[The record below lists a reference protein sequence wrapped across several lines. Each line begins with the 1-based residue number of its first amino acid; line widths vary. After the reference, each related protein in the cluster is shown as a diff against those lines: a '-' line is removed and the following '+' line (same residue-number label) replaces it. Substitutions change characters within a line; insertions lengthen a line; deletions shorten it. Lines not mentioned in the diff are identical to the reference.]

1 MFEILCPF
9 EPMEDILPVTILD
22 MVLDLYADLVSEY
35 GFEDPNTIV
44 INKAEVVEVLSINAV
59 TANGNSID
67 DKEYQEF
74 KDYYTTVLE
83 DLAK

>member
-1 MFEILCPF
+1 MKELIKDEGYIKRLEMIIETSF
-9 EPMEDILPVTILD
+9 D
-22 MVLDLYADLVSEY
+22 
-35 GFEDPNTIV
+35 GFYITDGKANTIV